1 MTAAAPVTPAAEV
14 PVGSPAAIP
23 PAAGPLATPA
33 GIDPEEAVLGC
44 SPIYVWE
51 VPVRL
56 THWAIVIS
64 ITVLSITGFYIH
76 GPFLVPSSPVEA
88 SQQMASVRF
97 WHEIFAIVFSIS
109 IAIRFYWGFVGNSF
123 ASWRQIIPHR
133 RDQFHWMGEM
143 GKYYT
148 FRRRHPAPY
157 AGHNHL
163 AGLAYSVVS
172 VGLFAQILTGLMLVA
187 WIMPSGPI
195 HALFGWSYLVPG
207 GIVTVRVV
215 HYIIT
220 FLFAAFAIHHVYSA
234 ILVDIE
240 ERTGVMSSMFSGYK
254 NIRPSASL
262 EALGLVGDSPEERAR
277 SEFWEKGTK
286 DA

>member
-1 MTAAAPVTPAAEV
+1 MAVVAPTQPAAEKRLTPIAPV
-14 PVGSPAAIP
+14 PV
-23 PAAGPLATPA
+23 T
-33 GIDPEEAVLGC
+33 DDEEAVLGC

-64 ITVLSITGFYIH
+64 IVVLAVTGLYIH
-76 GPFLVPSSPVEA
+76 SPFLVPSKPVEA
-88 SQQMASVRF
+88 SQQMADVRF
-97 WHEIFAIVFSIS
+97 WHEIFALVFSIS
-109 IAIRFYWGFVGNSF
+109 IAFRFYWGFVGNSF

-133 RDQFHWMGEM
+133 REQLHWMSEM
-143 GKYYT
+143 FKYYT

-172 VGLFAQILTGLMLVA
+172 VGLFAQVLTGLLLFG
-187 WIMPSGPI
+187 WIMQSGPL
-195 HALFGWSYLVPG
+195 HALFGWGNAFPFG
-207 GIVTVRVV
+207 GIQGVRTL
-215 HYIIT
+215 HYILT

-240 ERTGVMSSMFSGYK
+240 EKTGVMSSIFSGYK
-254 NIRPSASL
+254 NIRPSSSL

-277 SEFWEKGTK
+277 SEFWEQQH

>member
-1 MTAAAPVTPAAEV
+1 MTAIAPIQPEAKKPAVT
-14 PVGSPAAIP
+14 
-23 PAAGPLATPA
+23 PLATPP
-33 GIDPEEAVLGC
+33 GIDADDDAVLGC

-51 VPVRL
+51 VPVRV

-64 ITVLSITGFYIH
+64 IVVLAVTGFYIH
-76 GPFLVPSSPVEA
+76 GPFLVPTSPVEA
-88 SQQMASVRF
+88 SQQMANVRF
-97 WHEIFAIVFSIS
+97 WHEIFAIVFSVS
-109 IAIRFYWGFVGNSF
+109 IAVRFYWGFVGNSF
-123 ASWRQIIPHR
+123 SSWSQIIPHR
-133 RDQFHWMGEM
+133 REQFYWLGQM

-172 VGLFAQILTGLMLVA
+172 VGLFAQVLTGLMLIA
-187 WIMPSGPI
+187 WISPTGPI
-195 HALFGWSYLVPG
+195 HALFGWSSLVPG
-207 GIVTVRVV
+207 GIMSVRVV
-215 HYIIT
+215 HYVIT
-220 FLFAAFAIHHVYSA
+220 FLFIAFAIHHVYSA

-240 ERTGVMSSMFSGYK
+240 ERTGVMSSIFSGYK
-254 NIRPSASL
+254 NIRPSTSL

-277 SEFWEKGTK
+277 SEFWEQK

>member
-1 MTAAAPVTPAAEV
+1 MAVV
-14 PVGSPAAIP
+14 SPAQPTPERVA
-23 PAAGPLATPA
+23 PAPA
-33 GIDPEEAVLGC
+33 GVSSREADDEAVLGC

-64 ITVLSITGFYIH
+64 IVALGITGLYIH
-76 GPFLVPSSPVEA
+76 SPFLVPTNPIEA
-88 SQQMASVRF
+88 SSLMASVRF
-97 WHEIFAIVFSIS
+97 WHEIFAIVFTIS
-109 IAIRFYWGFVGNSF
+109 IAVRFYWGFVGNSF

-133 RDQFHWMGEM
+133 REQFYWMSQM
-143 GKYYT
+143 FKYYT

-163 AGLAYSVVS
+163 AGLAYTIVS
-172 VGLFAQILTGLMLVA
+172 IGLFAQVLSGLLLFG
-187 WIMPSGPI
+187 WIMQDGPI
-195 HALFGWSYLVPG
+195 HALFGWGGALPG
-207 GIVTVRVV
+207 GIQTIRML
-215 HYIIT
+215 HYILT

-240 ERTGVMSSMFSGYK
+240 ERTGVMSSIFSGYK
-254 NIRPSASL
+254 NIRPSSSL

-277 SEFWEKGTK
+277 SESWENQQ